1 VIKKILATGKTS
13 RFAKFLKNDF
23 KNFDIKFPSKQSF
36 NILDYKQINKYIKK
50 NKITHI
56 IHIAGLSRPMSL
68 HDKNINK
75 SIDLNIIGT
84 SNVVKSCIKNKVKI
98 IYFSTNYVYEGTK
111 GNYKESDPVKPINNY
126 AWSKLGGECA
136 VQMYKNSLILRLCM
150 TDYPFVH
157 TQALTGAI
165 SSFIFNKSVSKIL
178 PYLLD
183 VKGILNIGGKR
194 REIFKFAKKYDE
206 KEIKRLPYK
215 KIKNFPKDSSLNIIK
230 FKRILKKKNKLKTLS
245 L

>member
-1 VIKKILATGKTS
+1 MIKKILATGKTS
-13 RFAKFLKNDF
+13 RFVKFLKDDF
-23 KNFDIKFPSKQSF
+23 KNFNIKFPSKSSL
-36 NILDYKQINKYIKK
+36 NILNYNQVNNYIKK
-50 NKITHI
+50 NKITHV

-68 HDKNINK
+68 HDKNISK

-84 SNVVKSCIKNKVKI
+84 SNIVKSCIKNNVKI

-111 GNYKESDPVKPINNY
+111 GNYKETDPVKPINNY

-136 VQMYKNSLILRLCM
+136 VHMYKNSLILRLCM
-150 TDYPFVH
+150 TDFPFIH

-194 REIFKFAKKYDE
+194 REIFKFAKKYAE
-206 KEIKRLPYK
+206 TEVKSISYK
-215 KIKNFPKDSSLNIIK
+215 KIKNFPKDSSLNINK
-230 FKRILKKKNKLKTLS
+230 FKKILRNKNKLKTFS